1 MQLCTPDI
9 SVSDALCVFC
19 TRIIAV
25 HISVLDT
32 LGAFCNWR
40 VTTRRRL
47 WGSQISVLDEDEQI
61 FKKIHIFSIISWDAF
76 CATILFQNN
85 GFTVCFV
92 DSSATPRCQSWT
104 RINRFAN
111 KTLFWNHM
119 KCQIEVRA
127 HTRTLNRSHSA
138 ARAPKLPTPRSTLV
152 PVSNPIGLTW
162 RIIRG

>member
-1 MQLCTPDI
+1 MMQLCTPDI
-9 SVSDALCVFC
+9 SASDAVCVFC
-19 TRIIAV
+19 TRETAV

-32 LGAFCNWR
+32 LGAFCSWS

-47 WGSQISVLDEDEQI
+47 WGSQISVLDDDEQI
-61 FKKIHIFSIISWDAF
+61 FKKIHIFSIIFLDDF

-111 KTLFWNHM
+111 KNHHFVTTWNV
-119 KCQIEVRA
+119 KYGKEVAYRPPESKP
-127 HTRTLNRSHSA
+127 LRSESA
-138 ARAPKLPTPRSTLV
+138 KPAAYPLDAGSR
-152 PVSNPIGLTW
+152 
-162 RIIRG
+162 